1 MNQNI
6 EVEKKTTITYRN
18 CKKFLYNVLD
28 IRQIEDTINCSSKR
42 NPINN
47 PKFEALGQNSTYFK
61 YFTCIKF

>member
-28 IRQIEDTINCSSKR
+28 IRQIEDTIEKR
-42 NPINN
+42 HPQ
-47 PKFEALGQNSTYFK
+47 PDVF
-61 YFTCIKF
+61 FT